1 MQEGFNALRLRVMEV
16 VEKTIGMVEE
26 AVRRATEERER
37 SEDEVRDRIARLD
50 GAVSFLEAMLRRL
63 EGLEGRGQEGS
74 SDGTVTVV

>member
-1 MQEGFNALRLRVMEV
+1 M
-16 VEKTIGMVEE
+16 
-26 AVRRATEERER
+26 RRATEERER